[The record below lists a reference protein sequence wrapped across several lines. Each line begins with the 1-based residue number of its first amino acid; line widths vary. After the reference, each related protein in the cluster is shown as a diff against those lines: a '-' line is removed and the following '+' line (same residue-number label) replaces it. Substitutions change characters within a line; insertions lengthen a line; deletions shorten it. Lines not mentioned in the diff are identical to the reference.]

1 MLWFIFLLICLIALS
16 QTPLLVDLLRLLFPQ
31 WRIKRLTDKLS
42 VYLLRILM
50 TTFFITGLGQHM
62 FVFIPL
68 MPNVP
73 FRSVKLL
80 FHCVFA
86 YWVWFNMTINYYLA
100 TFLCPGYC
108 ADSAVPSEE
117 SSSSLPSI
125 SKSDTGSGD
134 IQRSSFPSIRT
145 ERTSSGLS
153 NTTNDNREQSRHKL
167 ASTEDH
173 RVGATTCVPTF
184 NNRHHYCTVC
194 CKTVLYMDHHCP
206 FTGNCV
212 GYYNY
217 SHFFLFLVYAWMGLD
232 YAIATSLFY
241 FGECFFPLTWG
252 HLGFIY
258 LSKESDVCSVL
269 EPYGD
274 YLIPVVG
281 GFIVLTLL
289 LGFQLF
295 LLLSDMTTYD
305 VLKNFW
311 KQPVFK
317 LGLERVRQGRYKRKE
332 SRLHRLLLQQRHSM
346 LSFVLPIN
354 NNWFNIVQ

>member
-125 SKSDTGSGD
+125 PKSDTGSGD
-134 IQRSSFPSIRT
+134 IQRSSFPST
-145 ERTSSGLS
+145 EHTSSGLS
-153 NTTNDNREQSRHKL
+153 TRNNLSTNQPQQRIIEW
-167 ASTEDH
+167 
-173 RVGATTCVPTF
+173 
-184 NNRHHYCTVC
+184 
-194 CKTVLYMDHHCP
+194 VLPHVFP
-206 FTGNCV
+206 
-212 GYYNY
+212 
-217 SHFFLFLVYAWMGLD
+217 
-232 YAIATSLFY
+232 
-241 FGECFFPLTWG
+241 PLTTDTTTAPCAARPFYTWTTTVN
-252 HLGFIY
+252 HI
-258 LSKESDVCSVL
+258 ESIIRS
-269 EPYGD
+269 
-274 YLIPVVG
+274 
-281 GFIVLTLL
+281 
-289 LGFQLF
+289 
-295 LLLSDMTTYD
+295 
-305 VLKNFW
+305 
-311 KQPVFK
+311 
-317 LGLERVRQGRYKRKE
+317 
-332 SRLHRLLLQQRHSM
+332 
-346 LSFVLPIN
+346 
-354 NNWFNIVQ
+354 